1 MAALFDALGGAQSF
15 DGFAAEDFDAFQRKK
30 WASRV
35 YTMER
40 RSAREKVVALCR
52 EALSLD
58 PDRFELGASDD
69 APSMANNRRVDGVWA
84 FLTRPADARSAISS
98 RVAKTDLGDA
108 ASLFDLAVEHEHA
121 SVILRI
127 DLEGVGI
134 ELHVSPKARVDRLN
148 AERKLGFDQDRTA
161 LHEQLAQL
169 APEVTVGFEGALHSA
184 PSISPEIIESWT
196 SDWEGPTPFVVRRT
210 WPRDQEELGHPDFA
224 KTVRALAEGL
234 LPIYTHLAWAQ
245 DNDFAKV
252 AVEKTVKKA
261 EEKASARR
269 MKKGGGGSSDPK
281 VPSLEPGARVT
292 ILSGLFAGRGGYLAE
307 IDGKGQAKVM
317 VGPVSVTVPATDVK
331 PAAGL
336 T

>member
-1 MAALFDALGGAQSF
+1 MAALFDALGGAQPF
-15 DGFAAEDFDAFQRKK
+15 EGFAEEDFDAFQRKK

-40 RSAREKVVALCR
+40 RAARAKVVALCR
-52 EALSLD
+52 EALALD

-84 FLTRPADARSAISS
+84 FLTRPSEDRSAISS
-98 RVAKTDLGDA
+98 RIAKTDLGDR

-121 SVILRI
+121 SLILRI
-127 DLEGVGI
+127 DLEGFGI
-134 ELHVSPKARVDRLN
+134 ELHLSPKARVDRLN
-148 AERKLGFDQDRTA
+148 AERKLGFEQDRTV
-161 LHEQLAQL
+161 LADL
-169 APEVTVGFEGALHSA
+169 LGACAEEIHVGFEEDLHAA
-184 PSISPEIIESWT
+184 PSVAAETIEGWT
-196 SDWEGPTPFVVRRT
+196 SEWSGSQPFVLRRT
-210 WPRDQEELGHPDFA
+210 WPRDQVE
-224 KTVRALAEGL
+224 LAEASFSDAVRDLSEQL
-234 LPIYTHLAWAQ
+234 LPIYVHLAWSQ

-252 AVEKTVKKA
+252 AVEKTVEKAANKIKKA
-261 EEKASARR
+261 S
-269 MKKGGGGSSDPK
+269 GGGQAST
-281 VPSLEPGARVT
+281 LQPGARVT

-336 T
+336 I